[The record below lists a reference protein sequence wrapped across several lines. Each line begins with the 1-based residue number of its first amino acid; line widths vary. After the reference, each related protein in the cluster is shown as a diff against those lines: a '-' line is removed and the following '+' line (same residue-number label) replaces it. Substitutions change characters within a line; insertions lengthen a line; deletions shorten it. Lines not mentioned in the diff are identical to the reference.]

1 MRILILHSRYLSG
14 STSGE
19 NRVVEDE
26 IQLLQRN
33 GHTVTRWTPEPE
45 TGTRLDVMAT
55 AGRAVWAFSSAEKV
69 RRLIQS
75 HRPDVVHVHNLFP
88 TLSPAVLRTA
98 AKYVPVV
105 ATLHNYRLMC
115 LPSTFLRDDRA
126 CQDCLGRVPWPGVVH
141 RCYRG
146 SLPGSVVLATS
157 LTLHRIAGSYDRVA
171 LFLAVSE
178 FVRRKHREA
187 GFSPQRLLV
196 KPNFSW
202 PMPRR
207 EGPGDVFLYLGRLS
221 PEKGVET
228 ILRAW
233 RPDHGT
239 LLVAGSGPVEGRLR
253 AMAPPGVVFVGSVDG
268 SAVPDLLQR
277 ARALLFPSI
286 WFEGQP
292 RVVLEAYAAG
302 VPVLASDVGGLPEL
316 VEDGRSGFL
325 LPSGE
330 PEAWTAAM
338 RKLLVDQAALRLG
351 QRGWQLWKERFS
363 PERGLEELEG
373 AYQRAIGSETAG
385 MAGDTLEAGAES

>member
-14 STSGE
+14 SASGE

-33 GHTVTRWTPEPE
+33 RHTVIRWTPEAE
-45 TGTRLDVMAT
+45 TETRLKVMAT
-55 AGRAVWAFSSAEKV
+55 AGRAVWAFSSAEEV
-69 RRLIQS
+69 RRLIRS
-75 HRPDVVHVHNLFP
+75 HRPDIVHVHNLFP

-98 AKYVPVV
+98 AEYVPVV

-115 LPSTFLRDDRA
+115 LPATFLRDGRA

-141 RCYRG
+141 SCYRG
-146 SLPGSVVLATS
+146 SLAGSVVLATS
-157 LTLHRIAGSYDRVA
+157 LTLHRIARSYDRVA

-178 FVRRKHREA
+178 FVRRKHLQA

-207 EGPGDVFLYLGRLS
+207 EGPGEVFLFLGRLS
-221 PEKGVET
+221 PEKGVDT

-233 RPDHGT
+233 RPGHGT
-239 LLVAGSGPVEGRLR
+239 LLVAGSGPEEGRLR

-277 ARALLFPSI
+277 ARALLLPSI
-286 WFEGQP
+286 GYEGQP

-325 LPSGE
+325 LPWGD
-330 PEAWTAAM
+330 PNAWTAAM
-338 RKLLVDQAALRLG
+338 QKLLADHEAVRLG
-351 QRGWQLWKERFS
+351 RRGWQLWKERFS
-363 PERGLEELEG
+363 PERGLEGLEEV
-373 AYQRAIGSETAG
+373 YQRAIGRETAG
-385 MAGDTLEAGAES
+385 MVGNTPGEK